1 MNLKKNKGKINII
14 DIKRR
19 YIMKNSESKLSKEQN
34 PKNKKKL
41 KVIEKK
47 WKMISRKV
55 QELNWK

>member
-1 MNLKKNKGKINII
+1 
-14 DIKRR
+14 
-19 YIMKNSESKLSKEQN
+19 MKNSESKLSKEQN

-55 QELNWK
+55 QELNWKQCMKNYKER